1 MRIWFLIFSLFC
13 TLPLLA
19 QENLLSL
26 GGPWKFNTVDQQNFS
41 RFDFAD
47 QNWTEV
53 ELPGNL
59 SRSAS
64 GGVFWLRKK
73 VDLSPD
79 QFNGSVALV
88 LGAIYDQD
96 ETYFNGELIGRR
108 KSGYGHPRIY
118 PLPARLIRNGEN
130 VIAIRIT
137 GQFYDQIGITAGPIG
152 LQPVADASWQ
162 FLKNDIYDLIFA
174 ALFFISGSFFIIL
187 YRRMKQFGEYLWYG
201 VFAISFGV
209 QLFLR
214 NEIRMDIMPNLF
226 FPLKL
231 AEQLSYIAMPTA
243 FYFFFIKI
251 FHWKP
256 QGLLRI
262 YPWVNAA
269 TALIILLTFS
279 PRIWNYVI
287 SIWFLLNLP
296 VFAFYLISTYKRAVA
311 KKEKTAIII
320 GLGILFMTLNA
331 LYYYATE
338 HGWIEGQSSLS
349 AGGLL
354 FNLFVSVA
362 LIHRLIKLQQSVKG
376 RREQLNTVNELRDR
390 IFAYLHTIIR
400 KPADRISEIYS
411 SIQSENATE
420 RIPELKLEIEQLQAN
435 LDDILELSRLE
446 VISQP
451 EYTEQVNF
459 NDFITAVIPHNII
472 TCNIKVNPDIVLSTS
487 LELVN
492 SIVIRL
498 IDFPGFR
505 RFRHIDLIITS
516 DLRNNIHFRF
526 LMFHPEFRHTRRLY
540 ELLTSEN
547 PDQSSQWVK
556 WAIIRQ
562 IVRILSGELNI
573 HIINRKYLRIDI
585 KLPAFS
591 TDGSRLKTAEI
602 KVASTREPAIAP
614 VEVTAEPVGKLRANM
629 SLGELGSY
637 IKSRLKR
644 SA

>member
-1 MRIWFLIFSLFC
+1 MRVIYVIYFLA
-13 TLPLLA
+13 LPLLA
-19 QENLLSL
+19 QENLFSLS
-26 GGPWKFNTVDQQNFS
+26 GPWKFSTVDQQNFS
-41 RFDFAD
+41 RMDLAD
-47 QNWTEV
+47 QNWTDV
-53 ELPGNL
+53 QLPGNL
-59 SRSAS
+59 SRAGK
-64 GGVFWLRKK
+64 GGVFWLRKR
-73 VDLSPD
+73 VELSPD

-88 LGAIYDQD
+88 LGAVYDQD

-108 KSGYGHPRIY
+108 KAGYGHPRIY
-118 PLPARLIRNGEN
+118 PLPRRLIHNGEN

-137 GQFYDQIGITAGPIG
+137 GQFYDQIGITAGPLG
-152 LQPVADASWQ
+152 LQIVSDASWQ

-187 YRRMKQFGEYLWYG
+187 YRRMRQFGEYLWYG

-214 NEIRMDIMPNLF
+214 NEIRMDIMPQLF

-251 FHWKP
+251 FHIKP
-256 QGLLRI
+256 QGLLRS
-262 YPWVNAA
+262 YPLFNAITA
-269 TALIILLTFS
+269 TGILVTFS
-279 PRIWNYVI
+279 PLIWNYII

-296 VFAFYLISTYKRAVA
+296 VFAFYLISTYRRAVE
-311 KKEKTAIII
+311 KREKTAIII
-320 GLGILFMTLNA
+320 GVGILFMTINA
-331 LYYYATE
+331 IYYYATE
-338 HGWIEGQSSLS
+338 HGWLEGQSSLS
-349 AGGLL
+349 GGGLL

-400 KPADRISEIYS
+400 KPADRISEIYAN
-411 SIQSENATE
+411 IQTENATE

-446 VISQP
+446 VISRP

-459 NDFITAVIPHNII
+459 NDFITAVIPQNII
-472 TCNIKVNPDIVLSTS
+472 TCHIKVNPDIVLSTS

-516 DLRNNIHFRF
+516 DLKNNVHFRF

-591 TDGSRLKTAEI
+591 TDGSQLKTAEI
-602 KVASTREPAIAP
+602 KVASTLEPAISP